1 MFIKKYILCLCL
13 FSLSFSQLID
23 NLDINA
29 FKSLA
34 IPGWGQIEIYE
45 EKRAKNFFILEA
57 CTWLSFLGSHYSNN
71 WYTDNYMS
79 FGTYHAGIDLNNIND
94 NELSLLI
101 VHLSQYDN
109 MYDYNDTMERQRRYD
124 DVYPDTPKYQWDWN
138 STKNRNSFNDLRV
151 KGSFAKKIN
160 NFTIAA
166 LIVNRALSF
175 FDVAYLNGKNNY
187 KIESEVLPI
196 SNDGVILNFRLHF

>member
-13 FSLSFSQLID
+13 FSLSFNQLID
-23 NLDINA
+23 NVDINA

-34 IPGWGQIEIYE
+34 IPGWGQAEILE
-45 EKRAKNFFILEA
+45 NKRAKNFLIIEA
-57 CTWLSFLGSHYSNN
+57 CVWLSFLGSHYSND
-71 WYTDNYMS
+71 WYIDNYTS

-109 MYDYNDTMERQRRYD
+109 IYEYNDTMQRQRRYD
-124 DVYPDTPKYQWDWN
+124 DTYPDIPKYQWDWD
-138 STKNRNSFNDLRV
+138 SSKNRNSFNDLRV
-151 KGSFAKKIN
+151 KSSFSKKIN

-175 FDVAYLNGKNNY
+175 FDVAYLNGENKY
-187 KIESEVLPI
+187 KIESAVLPI
-196 SNDGVILNFRLHF
+196 STNSVILNCKLHF

>member
-34 IPGWGQIEIYE
+34 IPGWGEMEISE

-71 WYTDNYMS
+71 WYTTFSYSNSISLSEDPREWKNGSYAQTYD
-79 FGTYHAGIDLNNIND
+79 FG
-94 NELSLLI
+94 
-101 VHLSQYDN
+101 
-109 MYDYNDTMERQRRYD
+109 
-124 DVYPDTPKYQWDWN
+124 K
-138 STKNRNSFNDLRV
+138 
-151 KGSFAKKIN
+151 
-160 NFTIAA
+160 
-166 LIVNRALSF
+166 
-175 FDVAYLNGKNNY
+175 
-187 KIESEVLPI
+187 VLT
-196 SNDGVILNFRLHF
+196 VIGM

>member
-34 IPGWGQIEIYE
+34 IPGWGEMEISE

-79 FGTYHAGIDLNNIND
+79 FGTYHAGIDLDNIND
-94 NELSLLI
+94 SELSLLI

-109 MYDYNDTMERQRRYD
+109 IYDYNDTMERQRRYD
-124 DVYPDTPKYQWDWN
+124 DVYPDIPKYQWDWN
-138 STKNRNSFNDLRV
+138 STKNRNLFNDLRV
-151 KGSFAKKIN
+151 KSSLAKKIN

-187 KIESEVLPI
+187 KIESAVLPT
-196 SNDGVILNFRLHF
+196 SNNGVMLNCKLHF